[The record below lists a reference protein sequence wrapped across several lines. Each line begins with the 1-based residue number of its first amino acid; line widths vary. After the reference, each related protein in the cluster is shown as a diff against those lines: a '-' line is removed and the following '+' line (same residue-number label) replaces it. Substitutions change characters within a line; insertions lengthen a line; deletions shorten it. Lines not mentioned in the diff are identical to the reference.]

1 MGFTDLKS
9 RCQLAYVPF
18 GGSRRK
24 SVLLPF
30 LASRGPLCSSAVI
43 NHSGKEYEKEYNRIT
58 LLYTRKRHIV
68 NQLYFNQ
75 NKLRKKF

>member
-1 MGFTDLKS
+1 MGFTDIKS

-30 LASRGPLCSSAVI
+30 LASRGPLCSLEVI
-43 NHSGKEYEKEYNRIT
+43 NYSGEEYEKEYN
-58 LLYTRKRHIV
+58 
-68 NQLYFNQ
+68 
-75 NKLRKKF
+75 